1 MRVTE
6 STALAIAVEDAGVS
20 HHFGDVRALDDV
32 SFTVEPG
39 EIFGLLGPDGAGKTT
54 LIRILAT
61 LLVADLGSARVLGR
75 EVVSDFWALRARL
88 GYMPGRFSLYP
99 DLSVR
104 ENLDFFASVFGTTVE
119 EGYSIIAPAGSARPG
134 RSGSPCRGD
143 ARGGRHSD
151 ADRAVRQRPRRGQHV
166 CGRAALLLGL
176 DDYVLRACHLGGR

>member
-1 MRVTE
+1 MASQRSACRPKSPSTMRVTE
-6 STALAIAVEDAGVS
+6 SRALASAVEVAGVS

-99 DLSVR
+99 DL
-104 ENLDFFASVFGTTVE
+104 
-119 EGYSIIAPAGSARPG
+119 
-134 RSGSPCRGD
+134 
-143 ARGGRHSD
+143 
-151 ADRAVRQRPRRGQHV
+151 
-166 CGRAALLLGL
+166 
-176 DDYVLRACHLGGR
+176 